1 MPFSDVWPAI
11 PGAIISGRALSNV
24 ESAHLN
30 GLIAQEVSA
39 RQTENARIQAPHVHT
54 GQGQASGPVGI
65 GHVSTPS
72 EAAST
77 AETVPQASSTPVKAP
92 SESAEPKATE
102 GENAAA
108 HDPDP
113 ATQHQE

>member
-1 MPFSDVWPAI
+1 M
-11 PGAIISGRALSNV
+11 
-24 ESAHLN
+24 
-30 GLIAQEVSA
+30 
-39 RQTENARIQAPHVHT
+39 
-54 GQGQASGPVGI
+54 
-65 GHVSTPS
+65 STPS

-77 AETVPQASSTPVKAP
+77 AETVPQASSARAEPA
-92 SESAEPKATE
+92 SEAAEPKATE